1 MQEEVSCPEWD
12 GEAFNGVAEVK
23 RGPEVLGIS
32 ICKDVLQGKEES
44 SGQSLAAPQTP
55 LPQQSLSAHAC
66 RGQGPAPS
74 HVAFLPSPG
83 NEETPVHTTRGSAKE
98 GCRRAALKPDGALVY
113 PGNEASQAFLF
124 FLSTDLAFL
133 TPWGVT
139 RSQSEGGSR
148 KPGREGLLSR
158 LAAHGWASSLPVHPP
173 THLSRKTPDI
183 AHPGSLA
190 SPSCPR
196 AR

>member
-1 MQEEVSCPEWD
+1 MQEEVGCPEWD
-12 GEAFNGVAEVK
+12 GEALDGVAEVK

-44 SGQSLAAPQTP
+44 SEQSLAAPQTP

-74 HVAFLPSPG
+74 HMVFLPSPDD
-83 NEETPVHTTRGSAKE
+83 EETPVHIIRGSAKE
-98 GCRRAALKPDGALVY
+98 GCRRAALKPGGALVY

-133 TPWGVT
+133 IPWGVT

-148 KPGREGLLSR
+148 KPGRGAPLSR
-158 LAAHGWASSLPVHPP
+158 LAAHGWACSPSVHPL
-173 THLSRKTPDI
+173 THLSGKTPDI
-183 AHPGSLA
+183 TPTQEA
-190 SPSCPR
+190 
-196 AR
+196 